1 MSKIIKKLRIH
12 KIAIRT
18 IPTISDYAKGKKSIK
33 DFEEL
38 DIDDLL
44 GRTQVEPFKS
54 LMNKNIYYMLCGDY
68 RI

>member
-1 MSKIIKKLRIH
+1 MH

-18 IPTISDYAKGKKSIK
+18 IPTISDYAKGKSSIK

-44 GRTQVEPFKS
+44 GRTQVEPYQS
-54 LMNKNIYYMLCGDY
+54 LMKKIFLRKLY
-68 RI
+68 